1 MSKDYLITEIC
12 KREKFRDFVCRG
24 IFPLN
29 LKYIVFSV
37 VSISYRD
44 VRGTDDFFICCKNAM
59 NIRGP
64 PSQTN

>member
-1 MSKDYLITEIC
+1 MSKDYLITEIR
-12 KREKFRDFVCRG
+12 KRKKFRDFVYRG
-24 IFPLN
+24 NFPLI
-29 LKYIVFSV
+29 LKSIVFSV

-44 VRGTDDFFICCKNAM
+44 VRGTDDFFNCCKNAI

>member
-1 MSKDYLITEIC
+1 MSKDYLITEILQ
-12 KREKFRDFVCRG
+12 REKIHDWFYRG
-24 IFPLN
+24 NFPLI

-37 VSISYRD
+37 VSISYRA
-44 VRGTDDFFICCKNAM
+44 VRSTGDFFNCCKNAM